1 MRKSMSLKEQ
11 FCMKHYLVK
20 KKLSPITNS
29 SQGYLWD
36 ILAHGLVERLKK
48 IKLKGSSVALIG
60 PSSMVI
66 HTYLMMRY
74 PLMKVDCFEDAWQM
88 SDQSYDCIVIN
99 GILSWLNAPAA
110 FIEDAFSALN
120 THGLFLMSALGPGT
134 LQNVQQAA
142 IKMNW
147 HARADALVDMH
158 HWGDC
163 LLKVGFLDPVMDRQD
178 IVIEFAK
185 PSDWFHDWKSLGIQ
199 DLSEPACKHFIT
211 PRQWQIFLNLCH
223 PKKEEAF
230 KGEFECVYG
239 HAYKP
244 AVLKQ
249 KTTQEGVVVSLD
261 SLKKTLRS
269 VSKK

>member
-1 MRKSMSLKEQ
+1 
-11 FCMKHYLVK
+11 MKHYLVK
-20 KKLSPITNS
+20 KNSSCTLSPTHF
-29 SQGYLWD
+29 YLWD

-48 IKLKGSSVALIG
+48 IKLKGNLIALIG

-66 HTYLMMRY
+66 HTYLMARY
-74 PLMKVDCFEDAWQM
+74 PLMKVDCFTDAWQM
-88 SDQSYDCIVIN
+88 SDQSYDLIVIN

-120 THGLFLMSALGPGT
+120 KHGLLLMSTLGPDT
-134 LQNVQQAA
+134 LQDVQQAA

-147 HARADALVDMH
+147 HVRCDALVDMH

-163 LLKVGFLDPVMDRQD
+163 LLKTGFLDPVMDRQD

-211 PRQWQIFLNLCH
+211 PRQWQTFLNLCH
-223 PKKEEAF
+223 PSGDKTFCA
-230 KGEFECVYG
+230 EFECIYG

-244 AVLKQ
+244 SVLKQ
-249 KTTQEGVVVSLD
+249 KTTQEGVVISLE

-269 VSKK
+269 IG